1 MGYRLVRGIAR
12 FLLWLFYRRIEV
24 VGGDRIP
31 PIGPVI
37 VAPNHH
43 NALVDAMLILATFPR
58 PVRALA
64 KSTLFRHPLVAPFLW
79 LAGSVPVYRRAE
91 AGDDPRRN
99 DEMFSAVVG
108 ALRAGEVV
116 LIFPEGRSQPQ
127 PTLLPLRT
135 GVARIALR
143 TEEVAAEPGASGGV
157 TILPVGLAYHEPGIF
172 RSASVVV
179 KIGQPLPLADARALA
194 RRDPTQAVRLVTDR
208 LHDAIRAQM
217 VEAEDQ
223 HTLDLLVAL
232 EHAWWE
238 EAARRGEPVGPPSAG
253 RSLAWRQQVARGA
266 AALAATEP
274 DRVRDVRRRLEEYR
288 ARLDEVGITGEQL
301 GRPYTLKLVTRY
313 IGENLLWLA
322 LGLPLALWGIVCHAL
337 PYWLTGVAAGLIP
350 STAEEEATDKMAAGV
365 VLYPLLWIAEG
376 WLVWRLAGFRVL
388 VVFGLLLVPS
398 GLLALAW
405 RERLGEVTRQARAF
419 FRFLG
424 DRDLHRSLMRERQ
437 ALVEEVRGLAA
448 RVPVVAASAPGTVP
462 GGADAR

>member
-12 FLLWLFYRRIEV
+12 LLLWLFYRRIEV
-24 VGGDRIP
+24 VGRDRIP
-31 PIGPVI
+31 LTGPLI
-37 VAPNHH
+37 VTPNHH
-43 NALVDAMLILATFPR
+43 NALVDAMLIVATFSR
-58 PVRALA
+58 PIRALA
-64 KSTLFRHPLVAPFLW
+64 KSTLFRHPLIAPFLW
-79 LAGSVPVYRRAE
+79 LTGSVPVYRRAE

-99 DEMFSAVVG
+99 DEMFGAVVG
-108 ALRAGEVV
+108 ALRAGEAV

-127 PTLLPLRT
+127 PTVLPLRT
-135 GVARIALR
+135 GVARIALG
-143 TEEVAAEPGASGGV
+143 TEETDTQAGARAGV

-179 KIGQPLPLADARALA
+179 KIGQPLPSADALTLA
-194 RRDPTQAVRLVTDR
+194 RREPARAVRLLTDR
-208 LHDAIRAQM
+208 LHEAIRAQM

-238 EAARRGEPVGPPSAG
+238 EAARRGEPAGPPDPG

-266 AALAATEP
+266 AALAVTEP

-301 GRPYTLKLVTRY
+301 GRPYTVKLVTRY
-313 IGENLLWLA
+313 VGENLLWLA

-350 STAEEEATDKMAAGV
+350 STPEEEATDKMAAGV
-365 VLYPLLWIAEG
+365 VLYPLLWIGEG
-376 WLVWRLAGFRVL
+376 WGVWRLAGFRAL
-388 VVFGLLLVPS
+388 VVFAVLLVPS

-405 RERLGEVTRQARAF
+405 RERLGEVARQARAF

-424 DRDLHRSLMRERQ
+424 DRDLHRALMRERQ

-448 RVPVVAASAPGTVP
+448 RVPAAAAAAPGQVP